1 MIFLLA
7 ESGSSKTDWI
17 LADKHQVFV
26 RCQTQGLNPYFV
38 DSKHIA
44 GIFKKEVM
52 PQIAQYKVNA
62 VFFYGSGCSAD
73 SSKNSIKEGILSVL
87 NSDIFVEHDM
97 TAAAKALFNQKAGI
111 ACILGTGSNTCLFDG
126 KEMIGGIN
134 SLGYVLGDEGSGAY
148 IGKKWLNAYF
158 NNEIPDE
165 LSLKFKGKY
174 QIQLEDVLDS
184 VYKKPSPNKYLASFS
199 PFLSENI
206 SDAFVQKFLN
216 QVFTDFFEKMVF
228 CYPNYSNYPLG
239 FVGSISHVYQDIL
252 IQVAQKHNM
261 MVEKI
266 IKQPANELLKFH
278 QELL

>member
-38 DSKHIA
+38 DSKQLASIM
-44 GIFKKEVM
+44 KKEVL
-52 PQIAQYKVNA
+52 PQIAQYEVNT

-73 SSKNSIKEGILSVL
+73 SSKNIIKEGISSVMK
-87 NSDIFVEHDM
+87 SKIVVEHDM
-97 TAAAKALFNQKAGI
+97 TAAAKALFHQKAGI

-126 KEMIGGIN
+126 KKIIGGIN
-134 SLGYVLGDEGSGAY
+134 SLGYVLGDEGSGTY

-158 NNEIPDE
+158 NNEIPND

-174 QIQLEDVLDS
+174 QVQLEDVLDS

-266 IKQPANELLKFH
+266 IKQPADELLKFH